1 MNRRQSLGGGARRN
15 LSLKGFTLAEVLIT
29 LGIIGVVAAM
39 TMPTLINKAKEKE
52 FRSAYKKAYSAASQ
66 ALLRMRAE
74 GEFLDISPNI
84 SEGEGKYTYAIG
96 ENFKIMSKYFR
107 TTKTCFENNADKCW
121 VCDKGQAGY
130 LYNGAPDWLGCSK
143 SSYSFVDYSGMAW
156 YLYSNRENAIV
167 VDVNGNKGPNKL
179 GQDRYGLQFAA
190 AGFIVSEDENDI
202 DYLYH
207 KNADRLVP
215 MRDFIAKD
223 RWCPDGNCLY
233 RTWLIE

>member
-1 MNRRQSLGGGARRN
+1 
-15 LSLKGFTLAEVLIT
+15 
-29 LGIIGVVAAM
+29 
-39 TMPTLINKAKEKE
+39 
-52 FRSAYKKAYSAASQ
+52 
-66 ALLRMRAE
+66 
-74 GEFLDISPNI
+74 
-84 SEGEGKYTYAIG
+84 
-96 ENFKIMSKYFR
+96 
-107 TTKTCFENNADKCW
+107 
-121 VCDKGQAGY
+121 
-130 LYNGAPDWLGCSK
+130 
-143 SSYSFVDYSGMAW
+143 MAW

-215 MRDFIAKD
+215 MRDFIAKG

>member
-1 MNRRQSLGGGARRN
+1 MTNQQSLGGGARRN

-130 LYNGAPDWLGCSK
+130 LYNGAPDWLGCDRG
-143 SSYSFVDYSGMAW
+143 SYAFVDYSGMAW
-156 YLYSNRENAIV
+156 YLYSNCENAIV

-179 GQDRYGLQFAA
+179 GQDRYVLQFAA
-190 AGFIVSEDENDI
+190 AGFIVSEDEDDI

-215 MRDFIAKD
+215 RRDCIAKG